1 MTLVTFNVDQYPY
14 CKGDTVDLD
23 KDQLEAVKAE
33 SERRGVKDTYTTGEA
48 APSEDVSAP
57 DVRADFA
64 AQERVQAEFNAQAKA
79 EREEREAIRAES
91 DAGVATE
98 DAVEAPLV
106 VEPTLKAKQSK
117 ASK

>member
-1 MTLVTFNVDQYPY
+1 MTLVTFNEDQYPY

-23 KDQLEAVKAE
+23 KDQLKAVDAEA
-33 SERRGVKDTYTTGEA
+33 ERRGSKDTYTTGEA
-48 APSEDVSAP
+48 APSEDVTAP

-64 AQERVQAEFNAQAKA
+64 AQEAAQAEFNAQAKA
-79 EREEREAIRAES
+79 EREEREAVRAKA
-91 DAGVATE
+91 DVGVETE